1 MNWKDIAMK
10 FFDKNI
16 KCDQARDMLIDLV
29 YQELDPSLAKEL
41 DAHLASCDAC
51 RGELGRLKLA
61 KGALDK
67 NLAQLGARVNGPKGM
82 APTVPLVAQAFEP
95 VQSPLVAQAF
105 QPVQSLHFQPAQA
118 QPGKAVLPAGR
129 TRRPIFFK
137 AGLISAGAA
146 VAAGLAIFF
155 MVWLAQ
161 TPPASA
167 QPGPVEIK
175 KIGVSLTILS
185 NPQDQDQYGGQERF
199 VSYNQARQSSGDYE
213 RPQSLALIRDQR
225 LIKNLPAGT
234 SEIRFADV
242 PTGILPESVRLHS
255 LDRPDG
261 LTILEQNYQYDLAWA
276 GAILKKY
283 IDKPL
288 TITLKDNSS
297 VTGKLLSFQAEPRL
311 YDKSFV
317 PIDGPV
323 RCADPTTA
331 AELPLAQFFQLTVR
345 AELVIQPD
353 GQGPRTIEPREIKAI
368 LAEKLPQGLLTRP
381 TLVWQVQA
389 AAAVQQQFEV
399 AYLTHG
405 LSWRADYML
414 KLRPGKSERPGST
427 GFPAR
432 GSQESQPGKAVP
444 PDESQPGKAVLPGD
458 IFDTADIVGYA
469 TVANNSGTTFE
480 DAQLKLMAGD
490 VHMVQPESLI
500 QDQKVF
506 LDRHEAKP
514 GSDKGFEEKSFF
526 EYHLYTLGRPATLK
540 NSETKQIELLSADG
554 VKMRRIY
561 IYDPGLNATT
571 APAVASE
578 LVNSKANSMGMPLP
592 KGMVRL
598 YAPDPDGQDQFV
610 AATPIDHTPA
620 DEKIRFVWGHAFDI
634 VCSDKDTLVNF
645 SGGGAPYGMIRQYDI
660 RNHKDYDVKV
670 TVVVHVPAT
679 ASKGSCKVN
688 GKDYA
693 SWTVPEVGRV
703 EVEVPVKA
711 NEAGKVEFSFEANSA
726 SGGGLKPPAQ
736 RN

>member
-10 FFDKNI
+10 FFRKNT

-29 YQELDPSLAKEL
+29 YQELEPSAAKEL
-41 DAHLASCDAC
+41 DAHLASCDVC
-51 RGELGRLKLA
+51 KGELARLRMA
-61 KGALDK
+61 KGAVDK
-67 NLAQLGARVNGPKGM
+67 NLTQLGAM
-82 APTVPLVAQAFEP
+82 ATRIPIEGAMATTAPLSMRISA
-95 VQSPLVAQAF
+95 PLRF
-105 QPVQSLHFQPAQA
+105 
-118 QPGKAVLPAGR
+118 GAGAAMSSERRTR

-175 KIGVSLTILS
+175 KVGVSLTILS
-185 NPQDQDQYGGQERF
+185 NPEGQEQYGGQEGF
-199 VSYNQARQSSGDYE
+199 VAANGPVQE
-213 RPQSLALIRDQR
+213 WRPRSQSLTLIRDQR
-225 LIKNLPAGT
+225 LIKNLPAGK
-234 SEIRFADV
+234 SEIRFTDV
-242 PTGILPESVRLHS
+242 PTQILPESVRLHS
-255 LDRPDG
+255 LDQPDG
-261 LTILEQNYQYDLAWA
+261 LTILEQNYQYDLASA
-276 GAILKKY
+276 GAILKKH

-288 TITLKDNSS
+288 TVTLKDNST
-297 VTGKLLSFQAEPRL
+297 VTGKLLSFDAE
-311 YDKSFV
+311 
-317 PIDGPV
+317 
-323 RCADPTTA
+323 
-331 AELPLAQFFQLTVR
+331 QFLN
-345 AELVIQPD
+345 LVIQPE

-368 LAEKLPQGLLTRP
+368 MAEKLPQGLLTRP

-389 AAAVQQQFEV
+389 AAALQQQFEV

-414 KLRPGKSERPGST
+414 KLRAGKGERRAPGAANDTAANSAAVAPG
-427 GFPAR
+427 AVA
-432 GSQESQPGKAVP
+432 PG
-444 PDESQPGKAVLPGD
+444 GD

-469 TVANNSGTTFE
+469 TVENNSGTTFE

-490 VHMVQPESLI
+490 VHMVADGDDVPWYEPLLYPRDWREKHGKSE
-500 QDQKVF
+500 F
-506 LDRHEAKP
+506 A
-514 GSDKGFEEKSFF
+514 EKSFF

-540 NSETKQIELLSADG
+540 NAETKQIELLSADG

-561 IYDPGLNATT
+561 IFDFNLNAT

-634 VCSDKDTLVNF
+634 ACNARETRRNV
-645 SGGGAPYGMIRQYDI
+645 SGAQYDATWQYDI

-679 ASKGSCKVN
+679 ASKGSCKFN

-693 SWTVPEVGRV
+693 SWTVLEVGRV
-703 EVEVPVKA
+703 EIEVPVKA
-711 NEAGKVEFSFEANSA
+711 NEAGKVEFSFESNGH
-726 SGGGLKPPAQ
+726 SGGGLKPPTQ